1 MGCRAKI
8 ACGDFLSILQSART
22 ACVVQSAPL
31 ENKMLVF
38 KCTDYIIHAFA
49 RKEKRRAVQRGNF
62 CPRKSALDNAARQH
76 YNMCKI
82 YR

>member
-1 MGCRAKI
+1 MIDTLEKRCFSRRGMGCRAKI

-38 KCTDYIIHAFA
+38 KCADYKAVEAII
-49 RKEKRRAVQRGNF
+49 KV
-62 CPRKSALDNAARQH
+62 
-76 YNMCKI
+76 
-82 YR
+82 